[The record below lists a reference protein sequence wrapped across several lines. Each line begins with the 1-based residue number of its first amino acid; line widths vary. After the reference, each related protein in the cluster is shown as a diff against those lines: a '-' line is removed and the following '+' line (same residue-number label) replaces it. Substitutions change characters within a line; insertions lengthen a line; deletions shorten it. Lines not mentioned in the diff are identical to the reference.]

1 MTAIKP
7 PTTERNLQKSLLDK
21 PEAYVDI
28 LRKTFRIRNAYG
40 QWSNYNPEP
49 YQVEWHKDFVLPNMP
64 DIDEEDTVQNRILNK
79 CRGIGATAMT
89 MMDLIMMAAT
99 YDGLTIPVASM
110 TGKQALRGPIWWGLQ
125 LCDNTAVP
133 GIIPRDQ
140 QIQSEIRIESTGSV
154 IFLIPGSSPQTL
166 RTYRTPVIF
175 YDEYDWCEYQRE
187 LLDSG
192 ESCMSEGGQATIVST
207 IQNVRGEF
215 QRIVNNAENLNYK
228 VHYVPMFDPNTFDP
242 SRDILEQMEDGLIK
256 PIAPWI
262 DLKRL
267 ERIRRRDLDN
277 FLRENMCH
285 APDAGVNYL
294 SWELISSMC
303 SIPQVGMNYEGPD
316 FGWRGN
322 ATKKYIRQWAEKG
335 HAYTIGWDYARY
347 KDLSVVEVVEHTP
360 FGITQVY
367 EETMRGSDTVLQN
380 DKMDLLVLSFNPVEV
395 RIDMTGSG
403 QGLYDYAVGR
413 HGSKIEGVSF
423 GRSVALES
431 DYGETKVKAKD
442 LYAINLRRL
451 AQDNKARLFDYL
463 ELKDDLN
470 SIPYDL
476 GDPRRTQ
483 EGSHGDRFWALA
495 LAAYTPFDNS
505 PFAFYGDSR

>member
-1 MTAIKP
+1 MKTP
-7 PTTERNLQKSLLDK
+7 STPRNLQKSMLDR

-28 LRKTFRIRNAYG
+28 LRKTFRMRDSYG
-40 QWSNYNPEP
+40 RWFDYVPQP
-49 YQVEWHKDFVLPNMP
+49 YQVQWHKDFILPNMP
-64 DIDEEDTVQNRILNK
+64 EIDEENTVQNRILNK
-79 CRGIGATAMT
+79 CRGIGATATT

-125 LCDNTAVP
+125 LCDNTVVP
-133 GIIPRDQ
+133 GLIPRDQ
-140 QIQSEIRIESTGSV
+140 QINSEIRIQSTGSS

-192 ESCMSEGGQATIVST
+192 ENCMSEGGQATIVST

-215 QRIVNNAENLNYK
+215 QRIVNNAKDLNYK
-228 VHYVPMFDPNTFDP
+228 VSYVPMFDPNTFDP
-242 SRDILEQMEDGLIK
+242 TRDIEDQIADGLIK

-262 DLKRL
+262 NIKGL
-267 ERIRRRDLDN
+267 ERQRRRDPDV
-277 FLRENMCH
+277 FMRENMCH
-285 APDAGVNYL
+285 APDTGVNYL
-294 SWELISSMC
+294 NWDLIGKC
-303 SIPQVGMNYEGPD
+303 TTIPRFSPD
-316 FGWRGN
+316 TPHGWRGDSML
-322 ATKKYIRQWAEKG
+322 KYLRLGRERG
-335 HAYTIGWDYARY
+335 HVYTVGWDYARY

-360 FGITQVY
+360 FGISQVY
-367 EETMRGSDTVLQN
+367 EETMRGSDTVAQN
-380 DKMDLLVLSFNPVEV
+380 SKIDLIMWNWDPVEM
-395 RIDMTGSG
+395 RIDMTGPG
-403 QGLYDYAVGR
+403 QGLYDYAVAK

-431 DYGETKVKAKD
+431 DYGEKKVRAKD
-442 LYAINLRRL
+442 MYAINLRRL
-451 AQDNKARLFDYL
+451 MQDNQLKLFDYL

-476 GDPRRTQ
+476 SDPRKTQ
-483 EGSHGDRFWALA
+483 DGSHGDRFWALA

-505 PFAFYGDSR
+505 PFAFYR